1 MNLVYNI
8 LLMNTIRIDKYL
20 AQLNLVS
27 RREAMKFFRAGRVMI
42 NDYIEKDHGFHV
54 IDGDRIVIDDTN
66 PLTSLPSRGFPLVT
80 GGSLSFV
87 VKQSVTILLH
97 KPA

>member
-66 PLTSLPSRGFPLVT
+66 PLTSLT